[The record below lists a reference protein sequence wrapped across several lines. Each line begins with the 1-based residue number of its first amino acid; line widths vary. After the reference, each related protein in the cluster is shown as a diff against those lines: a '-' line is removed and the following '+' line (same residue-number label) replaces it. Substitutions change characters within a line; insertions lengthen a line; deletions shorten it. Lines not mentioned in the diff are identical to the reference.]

1 MDLFGAS
8 CPFLCWCMEMVPC
21 TWTQI
26 TNWVPLVTQTGKK
39 SHIVALF
46 TEKDSYTNLQ
56 KNNNNN
62 NKNEGSQ
69 GYNFQSIFCT
79 STFSFTSSAS
89 HGILYKFFYLVRQL
103 LKVLVAQTQFEHKYG
118 EMPENSFPLWFPV
131 KQTNTETNQQTNSS
145 DPFGQK
151 LKWSNQ
157 ALPATLAVRERKTSS
172 SS

>member
-1 MDLFGAS
+1 
-8 CPFLCWCMEMVPC
+8 MVPC
-21 TWTQI
+21 TYTQK
-26 TNWVPLVTQTGKK
+26 GKK

-46 TEKDSYTNLQ
+46 AEKDSYTNLQ
-56 KNNNNN
+56 IIIIIII
-62 NKNEGSQ
+62 NEESQ

-79 STFSFTSSAS
+79 SAFSFTSSAS

-103 LKVLVAQTQFEHKYG
+103 LQVLVAQTQFDHKYG
-118 EMPENSFPLWFPV
+118 EMPENSFPLWFLV

-157 ALPATLAVRERKTSS
+157 ALPATLAVREKQALPAKYYQLDVS
-172 SS
+172 

>member
-1 MDLFGAS
+1 
-8 CPFLCWCMEMVPC
+8 MVPC
-21 TWTQI
+21 TYTQK
-26 TNWVPLVTQTGKK
+26 GEK

-46 TEKDSYTNLQ
+46 AEKDSYRNLQ
-56 KNNNNN
+56 IIIIIII
-62 NKNEGSQ
+62 NEESQ

-79 STFSFTSSAS
+79 SAFSFTSSAS

-103 LKVLVAQTQFEHKYG
+103 LQVLVAQTQFDHKYG
-118 EMPENSFPLWFPV
+118 EMPENSFPLWFLV

-157 ALPATLAVRERKTSS
+157 ALPATLAVREKQALPAKYYQLDVS
-172 SS
+172 